1 MCDAGILKHCSSPP
15 ISTLVIARK
24 QQKSLGED
32 VAMHEHPGRGLPR
45 RGCRNWAPSAA
56 RRIGRTPIALDTSRL
71 QLDTAHAIDCLAA
84 AQDVPPECLS
94 GATSLQSACSSELSK
109 ASATLGITA
118 GGSDVSALGAAAKQ
132 AIASGKASQ
141 ALAEFNPSAGCCKAA
156 CSFAATGC
164 LCNQGVVD
172 LVNAVTGVDANT
184 AKQLTGAF
192 ATKCK
197 FQDVS
202 LAAGTCSGGKAP
214 AGFKCPS

>member
-1 MCDAGILKHCSSPP
+1 MSRSMNILA
-15 ISTLVIARK
+15 LVC
-24 QQKSLGED
+24 L
-32 VAMHEHPGRGLPR
+32 VAAVG
-45 RGCRNWAPSAA
+45 
-56 RRIGRTPIALDTSRL
+56 
-71 QLDTAHAIDCLAA
+71 LAA

-118 GGSDVSALGAAAKQ
+118 GGSDASALGAAAKQ

>member
-1 MCDAGILKHCSSPP
+1 MSRCMNILAVVC
-15 ISTLVIARK
+15 LV
-24 QQKSLGED
+24 
-32 VAMHEHPGRGLPR
+32 
-45 RGCRNWAPSAA
+45 AA
-56 RRIGRTPIALDTSRL
+56 VG
-71 QLDTAHAIDCLAA
+71 LAA

-141 ALAEFNPSAGCCKAA
+141 ALAEFNPSASCCKAA

-202 LAAGTCSGGKAP
+202 LAAGVASCGLNPCCGVVVVTP
-214 AGFKCPS
+214 ACAINTTA